1 MNYRTNEIERSQRW
15 GILTAGCGDA
25 PKYLTEL
32 KNNISLV
39 REIASE
45 YCTLTIK
52 DKNTR
57 VLFVAYFT
65 RLLKK
70 VNGILPGYIEDLKQS
85 QCIEAFSISTGQY
98 RKEEFWQWCDWICS
112 DMEGEKIYEY
122 LKQNVDR
129 LKALLLEAEI
139 ATIQCKP
146 ELYEKFFFNEELQ
159 YTNDGVRKK
168 FEKWMYDNMA
178 PDIEKL
184 RELQALVVADALKQ
198 GVMDYAPAPSYQEI
212 EEVKVDYLKKLL
224 PWDYDMS
231 GDFTKSCARWRKFFH
246 WEGTILVINYKKYGK
261 YIQNHYYDFSDEQL
275 QAIFELDMMLHLI
288 HKEMLKL
295 MEELRN
301 EENNA
306 DLKSE
311 EAMKY
316 WRRLMD
322 LGLVDSN
329 CKLLPETTRQ
339 QAMYIVEPF
348 AKVLGLKKQW
358 KHFEDFW
365 GIKNLAQ
372 EKWKFLQT
380 AIMPPRFQD
389 IDNVFKN

>member
-1 MNYRTNEIERSQRW
+1 MDNNTNEIERPQRW
-15 GILTAGCGDA
+15 GALAAGCGDA

-39 REIASE
+39 REIASQ

-57 VLFVAYFT
+57 VFFVAYFT

-70 VNGILPGYIEDLKQS
+70 VNGMLPGYIEDLKQS

-129 LKALLLEAEI
+129 LKALLLETEI

-184 RELQALVVADALKQ
+184 RELQAQVVADALNL
-198 GVMDYAPAPSYQEI
+198 GVMDYAPDPSYREI

-261 YIQNHYYDFSDEQL
+261 YIQSHYYDFNDTQL

-288 HKEMLKL
+288 HKEMARLEPKPEVKHSDSRKPD
-295 MEELRN
+295 EELFKFIHPSISG
-301 EENNA
+301 EEEWQIH
-306 DLKSE
+306 E
-311 EAMKY
+311 EVK
-316 WRRLMD
+316 RLVTHHGIQEICQYLYQMAKD
-322 LGLVDSN
+322 
-329 CKLLPETTRQ
+329 KRILLPQMPSSAYAELVRMGMPTT
-339 QAMYIVEPF
+339 AGF
-348 AKVLGLKKQW
+348 S
-358 KHFEDFW
+358 
-365 GIKNLAQ
+365 
-372 EKWKFLQT
+372 EKY
-380 AIMPPRFQD
+380 
-389 IDNVFKN
+389 FKNHYRII

>member
-57 VLFVAYFT
+57 VYFVAYFT

>member
-57 VLFVAYFT
+57 VFFVAYFT

-70 VNGILPGYIEDLKQS
+70 VNGMLPGYIEDLKQS

-98 RKEEFWQWCDWICS
+98 RKEEFWQWCDRICS

-184 RELQALVVADALKQ
+184 RELQAQVVADALKQ
-198 GVMDYAPAPSYQEI
+198 GVMDYAPAPSYREI

-261 YIQNHYYDFSDEQL
+261 YIQSHYYDFNDTQL

>member
-1 MNYRTNEIERSQRW
+1 MDNITNEIVGSQQR
-15 GILTAGCGDA
+15 GALLAGCRVT
-25 PKYLTEL
+25 PEYLTEL

-57 VLFVAYFT
+57 VYFVAYFT

-70 VNGILPGYIEDLKQS
+70 VNGMLPGYIEDLKQS

-129 LKALLLEAEI
+129 LKALLVEAEN
-139 ATIQCKP
+139 ATRQCKP
-146 ELYEKFFFNEELQ
+146 ELYEKFFFNKELQ

-178 PDIEKL
+178 PEIEKL
-184 RELQALVVADALKQ
+184 RELQAQVVADALKQ
-198 GVMDYAPAPSYQEI
+198 GVMDYAPAPSYREI

-275 QAIFELDMMLHLI
+275 QAIFELDMMLYLI
-288 HKEMLKL
+288 HKEMQKL
-295 MEELRN
+295 MDEQRHK
-301 EENNA
+301 
-306 DLKSE
+306 DTDSVLKSE
-311 EAMKY
+311 KAMKY
-316 WRRLMD
+316 WKRLMK
-322 LGLVDSN
+322 LGLVDGN
-329 CKLLPETTRQ
+329 CQLLPATSRQ

-348 AKVLGLKKQW
+348 AEKLGLKKQW
-358 KHFEDFW
+358 KPFEDFW

-372 EKWKFLQT
+372 EKWKFQQT
-380 AIMPPRFQD
+380 AVLPPMHED
-389 IDNVFKN
+389 IDHVFED

>member
-57 VLFVAYFT
+57 VYFVAYFT

-231 GDFTKSCARWRKFFH
+231 GDFSKSCARWRKFFH

>member
-1 MNYRTNEIERSQRW
+1 MEMKRKKNKPQSQPNEIERSQRW
-15 GILTAGCGDA
+15 GALTAGCGDA
-25 PKYLTEL
+25 PKHLTEL
-32 KNNISLV
+32 KSNINLV

-57 VLFVAYFT
+57 VFFVAYFT

-70 VNGILPGYIEDLKQS
+70 VNGMLPGYIEDLKQS
-85 QCIEAFSISTGQY
+85 QCIEAFCISTGQY

-184 RELQALVVADALKQ
+184 REL
-198 GVMDYAPAPSYQEI
+198 
-212 EEVKVDYLKKLL
+212 KLL

-261 YIQNHYYDFSDEQL
+261 YIQSHYYDFNDTQL

-288 HKEMLKL
+288 HKEMARLEPKPEVKHSDSRKPD
-295 MEELRN
+295 EELFKFIHPSICG
-301 EENNA
+301 EEEWQIH
-306 DLKSE
+306 E
-311 EAMKY
+311 EVK
-316 WRRLMD
+316 RLVTHHGIQEICQYLYQMAKD
-322 LGLVDSN
+322 
-329 CKLLPETTRQ
+329 KRILLPQMPSAAYAELVRMGMPTT
-339 QAMYIVEPF
+339 AGF
-348 AKVLGLKKQW
+348 S
-358 KHFEDFW
+358 
-365 GIKNLAQ
+365 
-372 EKWKFLQT
+372 EKY
-380 AIMPPRFQD
+380 
-389 IDNVFKN
+389 FKNHYRII